1 MNTKPLHPLTTVK
14 DALRAISE
22 NRVVPVSKI
31 GEFYYRLSDDDIEL
45 GNLIYTQFTLDRVP
59 VKSWRVRYATY
70 HTIHQAI
77 ANPLPRGELS
87 YLAHTELPQD
97 LDLIMTVGQI
107 LKGYS

>member
-14 DALRAISE
+14 DALAAIRE
-22 NRVVPVSKI
+22 NKVVPVSKI
-31 GEFYYRLSDDDIEL
+31 GEYYYYLSDEEIKF
-45 GNLIYTQFTLDRVP
+45 GNLIYTRFDLDRNP
-59 VKSWRVRYATY
+59 IDSFRVRYANY

-77 ANPLPRGELS
+77 ANPLPRGQFDELV
-87 YLAHTELPQD
+87 HTTLPEN